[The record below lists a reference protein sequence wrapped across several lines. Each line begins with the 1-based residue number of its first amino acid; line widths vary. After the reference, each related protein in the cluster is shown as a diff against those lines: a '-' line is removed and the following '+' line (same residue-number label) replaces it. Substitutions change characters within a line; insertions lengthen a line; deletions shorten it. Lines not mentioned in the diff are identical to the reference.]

1 MKDGF
6 GKKKEGEER
15 MKYLKK
21 WKRLIAAL
29 LCVFIITQSMP
40 QLVIA
45 TEIVQSDAQDAEET
59 SVSEEEAAVLSTE
72 NSTPE
77 VSTETEETT
86 TVDET
91 SVETTEEVTEEA
103 ENIEDTKI
111 KKASKS
117 KEEDIALLADDGGTT
132 IATQKTVQLQLACE
146 QKLSANVTVK
156 SGGTVLKDADNKE
169 IKNREIKSEN
179 GMSISFPTDQG
190 LTIELE
196 VPEGIGITSVTTESN
211 TKVGSVEQ
219 DSTVA
224 TMTLSQKEV
233 AALEGSSLTLHAE
246 YKTLIALQASDEL
259 DFSQVTGTI
268 KTAYI
273 AKHWIENDRDYKS
286 ANFETGENGKAGIAI
301 DTDALESDTNQME
314 INLSNMRGLKIVN
327 AEFVKR
333 DGTSGTFKPEISCS
347 DSSITIKSDN
357 IASGLK
363 DEAYVLAIQVE
374 PITSFSLTYNQES
387 GFVESESSKIL
398 NSKVGKVTFF
408 TYQVTDK
415 ETGTKKDMTGVTI
428 EGKNSYYVANFSG
441 SKYLDRTPGNKNP
454 NKYYNVVDDEDTSFG
469 KKQTVTYTN
478 GSDSFDGERVLSITM
493 QKDTT
498 APEVKIEDITYQ
510 EGNQTETPV
519 TEGTSDKKVY
529 VTDGKEVQI
538 RLSAFDRQTSAN
550 KEYGIGVDTTTD
562 AESKPIAITCANED
576 KTLNGTVQIL
586 DIDDTEQ
593 KANDIQVT
601 LNNLTGTNTF
611 YISVPDKF
619 GNTATIPIT
628 VCVDNTAPILADDDT
643 AVKADG
649 FNMVSK
655 DADTS
660 YWIGSTTDPALLLNV
675 KEENDVVNAS
685 YSVSRVEADGT
696 LAEIG
701 SVNNISLDKAANED
715 NPRAEEGYVIRR
727 MPIDLRRIFGCN
739 SLNKVDEGIYV
750 LKAELTDITEKNT
763 SSYTLSKFEIN
774 RQKPLISI
782 SQSYKEA
789 HWTNSAKEAVTVSAE
804 IQFFS
809 VSSQE
814 NYSYAVTSAFGNDIF
829 QENPS
834 DPSDDEKIT
843 ILNKDIENG
852 KVTVKAE
859 LPVDE
864 YADKDGTVRFYIWV
878 YDKTLDTKNS
888 QAVTYH
894 IDNTQPEITSVKAE
908 KSSENDSLKGRI
920 YRYIFGTALS
930 DEETLKF
937 TISANDKA
945 ADGAVYLT
953 DDQPEIQKV
962 SLYYILAD
970 DSEVSKMSVSEQ
982 YQWLNANNVKEETV
996 NASENADGTYTAEL
1010 KVKEKNKFYKLYV
1023 LAKDKAGNITIKSV
1037 AQLTE
1042 NQDEYSIS
1050 QIMVDNKKP
1059 EIKTSLQKDS
1069 KADYTEKRDGKEYNW
1084 YAASSAINYDV
1095 TVKDAQSGIFSVE
1108 AQVNGST
1115 LKKDANGTKFYDSNS
1130 YYQKNKADKM
1140 KLETKFTYVV
1150 NLKQGNLG
1158 KDGQSTIQ
1166 IDVADNAGNTNSV
1179 KNVVYVDENAP
1190 VISHMEF
1197 DTGAKDDLST
1207 VPTQYGYFFQKATN
1221 VTVYATDYI
1230 GDSDIIGSGVAKI
1243 GYQLNPAD
1251 GSEPISGE
1259 LEATANADG
1268 TYTAQFA
1275 IPEGFK
1281 GQIEVKAIDHVG
1293 QDSGFYNPKGAV
1305 VETAEE
1311 HAATSDAKI
1320 LLPETEYAD
1329 AEGNPLYASDVTLQL
1344 VTADGRSGLKENNW
1358 SVKEHYAADALAG
1371 GTLQVTSVFDEAS
1384 RTWSSVCDGDA
1395 DWSIPN
1401 ALDLNLVTS
1410 AQKNV
1415 VVASDT
1421 NHIEAA
1427 LQITDNAG
1435 NVSGAEGK
1443 TFSIDK
1449 TAPVVTV
1456 EYDNNN
1462 VLNEKYYKE
1471 KRTAT
1476 ITVVDANFSEENC
1489 TFDITGPNA
1498 NVSGWT
1504 HHAAAGCDGTVH
1516 TAECYYTC
1524 QVEFVEDGD
1533 YKFDFHCTDRAGHTA
1548 GMQAP
1553 DEFTIDTAVPVIS
1566 VSYDNNAGNA
1576 NYYSEARTATI
1587 EINDKNFNPATTQV
1601 DVTASLEGNGISVPQ
1616 PSAFTQNGDVWTA
1629 SVNFSAD
1636 GDYSLHVTSTDQAG
1650 NEAEEY
1656 ALEEFTVDT
1665 TVPEVT
1671 ISGVEDHSANQGT
1684 VAPTIQCSDINMNT
1698 DSISVTLTGANN
1710 GATAFESS
1718 RTVTGS
1724 EATISIADIQHTEE
1738 MDDLYTLEVS
1748 VQDQAGNETVESVLF
1763 SVNRFGSVY
1772 VVDDK
1777 TKTLVDNFYTNQEQ
1791 DVIITEVNVDILQYS
1806 EIDYSLDG
1814 DIVTLEKDKDY
1825 TVTSKTDEAS
1835 WKMYEYCIDKSNFE
1849 KEGSYVVSVYS
1860 EDLAQNKSSNKAKG
1874 EELAFVVDKTA
1885 PTIVIAGV
1893 EDNGQYMDAKR
1904 NVTIDTQDNILLD
1917 NVEVYVG
1924 DTKKAAAGQDEL
1936 LESDGQ
1942 ISLGIDGA
1950 NKSQELYVVAKD
1962 AAGNIAK
1969 SENIRFLITKNVLVQ
1984 WYSNVPLCVGSS
1996 TAAVGITG
2004 LVVFRKRIPF
2014 RNLKH
2019 VVKGRK

>member
-1 MKDGF
+1 
-6 GKKKEGEER
+6 

-72 NSTPE
+72 NSTSE

-86 TVDET
+86 TVDKT
-91 SVETTEEVTEEA
+91 SVETTEANEKEEETSEVKKNAAVEKNMYAASDETKTVEAETTEETTEETGYKVVDFHVLCEESSYMKVTISNSDGVVYDIYGKEIKDRQLGTEENEDGSQRTECKVKLYEDQDYTIEVTLPDGVAFKALKTAAGDNLKAEDGQDLKLEEGNKITLTKSLIASLKDTNLSFELEHSFVVQFCGEDGLGLENISGEIATNKTNEDEKVEFNPNTAGRYGVELNLQDADEVTVTFTDLYGLKITNAALVNLENAQDINTISYSEDGTIQIKDGWGDQQLTKLKSGHYVLQINVELCTTITLDYNGWNGFEAPGKTLLNPKVGTVTVVKDTDDNRGKLIVKGRNGYYVKSHRGSSLIPDVSYKTDDAGTGIEQVYEYRAEKYALPATIKVTLGTDTTSPATQLSSTYKQGTEQETSKIVSTGENAYDIYVTNNEQVNIDVSAIDDGEEYIAGDSGDKTDSNKKGVGVNKDGIYYTLDGTDTKVMVSGAADVSGNTVANISLENVAETNKLVIGVPDRYGNETKINVTIHFDNQAPILSEEDAVEA
-103 ENIEDTKI
+103 ENFVAK
-111 KKASKS
+111 
-117 KEEDIALLADDGGTT
+117 
-132 IATQKTVQLQLACE
+132 
-146 QKLSANVTVK
+146 
-156 SGGTVLKDADNKE
+156 
-169 IKNREIKSEN
+169 KSE
-179 GMSISFPTDQG
+179 GG
-190 LTIELE
+190 YYWR
-196 VPEGIGITSVTTESN
+196 G
-211 TKVGSVEQ
+211 
-219 DSTVA
+219 
-224 TMTLSQKEV
+224 
-233 AALEGSSLTLHAE
+233 
-246 YKTLIALQASDEL
+246 
-259 DFSQVTGTI
+259 
-268 KTAYI
+268 
-273 AKHWIENDRDYKS
+273 
-286 ANFETGENGKAGIAI
+286 
-301 DTDALESDTNQME
+301 DA
-314 INLSNMRGLKIVN
+314 
-327 AEFVKR
+327 
-333 DGTSGTFKPEISCS
+333 
-347 DSSITIKSDN
+347 
-357 IASGLK
+357 
-363 DEAYVLAIQVE
+363 
-374 PITSFSLTYNQES
+374 
-387 GFVESESSKIL
+387 
-398 NSKVGKVTFF
+398 
-408 TYQVTDK
+408 
-415 ETGTKKDMTGVTI
+415 
-428 EGKNSYYVANFSG
+428 
-441 SKYLDRTPGNKNP
+441 KNP
-454 NKYYNVVDDEDTSFG
+454 
-469 KKQTVTYTN
+469 
-478 GSDSFDGERVLSITM
+478 
-493 QKDTT
+493 
-498 APEVKIEDITYQ
+498 
-510 EGNQTETPV
+510 
-519 TEGTSDKKVY
+519 
-529 VTDGKEVQI
+529 
-538 RLSAFDRQTSAN
+538 
-550 KEYGIGVDTTTD
+550 
-562 AESKPIAITCANED
+562 
-576 KTLNGTVQIL
+576 
-586 DIDDTEQ
+586 
-593 KANDIQVT
+593 QV
-601 LNNLTGTNTF
+601 
-611 YISVPDKF
+611 
-619 GNTATIPIT
+619 
-628 VCVDNTAPILADDDT
+628 
-643 AVKADG
+643 
-649 FNMVSK
+649 
-655 DADTS
+655 
-660 YWIGSTTDPALLLNV
+660 LLNI
-675 KEENDVVNAS
+675 KEENDPITFT
-685 YSVSRVEADGT
+685 YSIWSVGDDGQLKDKLGKEQTVELENLEDTLSDGFMKRRLSINLKNTLEKNTLDEADEGT
-696 LAEIG
+696 YSIQY
-701 SVNNISLDKAANED
+701 SMCD
-715 NPRAEEGYVIRR
+715 
-727 MPIDLRRIFGCN
+727 F
-739 SLNKVDEGIYV
+739 
-750 LKAELTDITEKNT
+750 TEKNVT
-763 SSYTLSKFEIN
+763 SGELVRFEIN
-774 RQKPLISI
+774 RHKPIITIKNDVS
-782 SQSYKEA
+782 SGKWVNSPSEA
-789 HWTNSAKEAVTVSAE
+789 ITLQADIE
-804 IQFFS
+804 FFS
-809 VSSQE
+809 ASNSDE
-814 NYSYAVTSAFGNDIF
+814 YRYAVTSAFGEGIN
-829 QENPS
+829 S
-834 DPSDDEKIT
+834 DSHKIPE
-843 ILNKDIENG
+843 LNECEPISYETLKNG
-852 KVTVKAE
+852 NGTATVNIK
-859 LPVDE
+859 LPLDE
-864 YADKDGTVRFYIWV
+864 YQEKNGTVRFYIWAFDDV
-878 YDKTLDTKNS
+878 LS
-888 QAVTYH
+888 QHSVSEVTYH

-1010 KVKEKNKFYKLYV
+1010 KIKEKNKFYKLYV

-1140 KLETKFTYVV
+1140 KLETKFMYVV

-1207 VPTQYGYFFQKATN
+1207 VPTQYGYFFQKATT

-1629 SVNFSAD
+1629 SVNFSTD

-1656 ALEEFTVDT
+1656 ALDEFTVDT

>member
-1 MKDGF
+1 
-6 GKKKEGEER
+6 

-45 TEIVQSDAQDAEET
+45 TEIVQSDAQEET
-59 SVSEEEAAVLSTE
+59 EAAVDEEEAATVSATEVE
-72 NSTPE
+72 NSAPE
-77 VSTETEETT
+77 ASRETDITTEENSVEQNETVAEQEIKEEKLSAVSQESVSAENIGNTTATGEKTEETA
-86 TVDET
+86 E
-91 SVETTEEVTEEA
+91 ETTEEAAYKTVEFGVSCEEASYMNITINNADGVVNDIYGNKVEDRKLSTEKSADESQQTGCTVKLYEDQDYTIEVTLPDGVAFKALKTEAGDTLKTEGGTDLKMEEGNKITLTKSQVAGLKSTGLIFELEHSFVVQFCGEDGLGLENISGKIITDKTNQGEEVTFHPNTNGRYGVELNIQDANKVTLTFPDLYGLKVTNAALVNLENAQDISTISYAEDGEIQIKDGWSEADQKLTKLRSGRYVLQIDVEPCTTFTLAYSWDKGFSTPDKTLLNPKIGTVTVVEESDNRGKLIVKGRNGYYVKSHRGAHLIPDVSYETDAASGETCQVYEYRTEKNIYWGDEIKVSMGTDTSSPTTQVSSTYQQGTEQEASKIISTDENAYSIYVTNNEQVNIGVSAVDDGEKYINGTSGDETDKNKRGVGVNKDGIYYTLDGTDTKVMVPGENNDSGYTVANIALNNISETTKLTIGVPDRYGNETKINVTVYYDNQAPLLSEEDAIEA
-103 ENIEDTKI
+103 ENFVV
-111 KKASKS
+111 
-117 KEEDIALLADDGGTT
+117 KE
-132 IATQKTVQLQLACE
+132 
-146 QKLSANVTVK
+146 
-156 SGGTVLKDADNKE
+156 
-169 IKNREIKSEN
+169 SEN
-179 GMSISFPTDQG
+179 GYYWRGDTQSP
-190 LTIELE
+190 
-196 VPEGIGITSVTTESN
+196 
-211 TKVGSVEQ
+211 
-219 DSTVA
+219 
-224 TMTLSQKEV
+224 
-233 AALEGSSLTLHAE
+233 
-246 YKTLIALQASDEL
+246 
-259 DFSQVTGTI
+259 QV
-268 KTAYI
+268 
-273 AKHWIENDRDYKS
+273 
-286 ANFETGENGKAGIAI
+286 
-301 DTDALESDTNQME
+301 
-314 INLSNMRGLKIVN
+314 
-327 AEFVKR
+327 
-333 DGTSGTFKPEISCS
+333 
-347 DSSITIKSDN
+347 
-357 IASGLK
+357 
-363 DEAYVLAIQVE
+363 
-374 PITSFSLTYNQES
+374 
-387 GFVESESSKIL
+387 
-398 NSKVGKVTFF
+398 
-408 TYQVTDK
+408 
-415 ETGTKKDMTGVTI
+415 
-428 EGKNSYYVANFSG
+428 
-441 SKYLDRTPGNKNP
+441 
-454 NKYYNVVDDEDTSFG
+454 
-469 KKQTVTYTN
+469 
-478 GSDSFDGERVLSITM
+478 
-493 QKDTT
+493 
-498 APEVKIEDITYQ
+498 
-510 EGNQTETPV
+510 
-519 TEGTSDKKVY
+519 
-529 VTDGKEVQI
+529 
-538 RLSAFDRQTSAN
+538 
-550 KEYGIGVDTTTD
+550 
-562 AESKPIAITCANED
+562 
-576 KTLNGTVQIL
+576 
-586 DIDDTEQ
+586 
-593 KANDIQVT
+593 
-601 LNNLTGTNTF
+601 
-611 YISVPDKF
+611 
-619 GNTATIPIT
+619 
-628 VCVDNTAPILADDDT
+628 
-643 AVKADG
+643 
-649 FNMVSK
+649 
-655 DADTS
+655 
-660 YWIGSTTDPALLLNV
+660 LLNI
-675 KEENDVVNAS
+675 KEENDPITFT
-685 YSVSRVEADGT
+685 YSIWSVGDDGQLKNRLGKEQTVELENLEDTLSDGFMKRRLSINLKNTLGKNSLDEADEGT
-696 LAEIG
+696 YSIQY
-701 SVNNISLDKAANED
+701 SMCD
-715 NPRAEEGYVIRR
+715 
-727 MPIDLRRIFGCN
+727 F
-739 SLNKVDEGIYV
+739 
-750 LKAELTDITEKNT
+750 TEKNVA
-763 SSYTLSKFEIN
+763 SGELVRFEIN
-774 RQKPLISI
+774 RHKPIITIKNDVASG
-782 SQSYKEA
+782 K
-789 HWTNSAKEAVTVSAE
+789 WVNSPDKTITLQADIE
-804 IQFFS
+804 FFS
-809 VSSQE
+809 ASNSE
-814 NYSYAVTSAFGNDIF
+814 EYRYAVTSAFGDEINSGSPKEPE
-829 QENPS
+829 QS
-834 DPSDDEKIT
+834 DCKPISYET
-843 ILNKDIENG
+843 LKDGNG
-852 KVTVKAE
+852 TATVNVE
-859 LPVDE
+859 LPLNE
-864 YADKDGTVRFYIWV
+864 YEEKNGTVRFYIWAFDDV
-878 YDKTLDTKNS
+878 LNQFNVS
-888 QAVTYH
+888 EVTYH

-908 KSSENDSLKGRI
+908 KSSANESLRGRI

-937 TISANDKA
+937 TISAKDKA

-962 SLYYILAD
+962 SLYYVLAD
-970 DSEVSKMSVSEQ
+970 DADLAKMSVSEQ
-982 YQWLNANNVKEETV
+982 YQWLKNHNVKEENV
-996 NASENADGTYTAEL
+996 KAVENADGTYTAEL
-1010 KVKEKNKFYKLYV
+1010 TIKEKNKFYKLYV

-1059 EIKTSLQKDS
+1059 EIKTALQKDS
-1069 KADYTEKRDGKEYNW
+1069 KADYTEKRDGKKYNW
-1084 YAASSAINYDV
+1084 YAADSAINYDV
-1095 TVKDAQSGIFSVE
+1095 TVKDAESGIFSVE
-1108 AQVNGST
+1108 ALVNGT
-1115 LKKDANGTKFYDSNS
+1115 ALKKDANGTKFYDSNS
-1130 YYQKNKADKM
+1130 YYQKDKSDKM
-1140 KLETKFTYVV
+1140 KLETKFTYAV
-1150 NLKQGNLG
+1150 NLKQGSLE
-1158 KDGQSTIQ
+1158 KDGKSTIQ

-1179 KNVVYVDENAP
+1179 KKVVYVDEDAP
-1190 VISHMEF
+1190 AISHMEF

-1207 VPTQYGYFFQKATN
+1207 VPTQYGYFFQKATT

-1230 GDSDIIGSGVAKI
+1230 GDSDIIGSGVAKMV
-1243 GYQLNPAD
+1243 YQLNPAD
-1251 GSEPISGE
+1251 DSEPTTGE
-1259 LEATANADG
+1259 LEVTANADG

-1281 GQIEVKAIDHVG
+1281 GQIEVKAIDNVG

-1311 HAATSDAKI
+1311 HATTSDAKI

-1344 VTADGRSGLKENNW
+1344 VAADGRSGLKENNW

-1384 RTWSSVCDGDA
+1384 RTWSSVCGGDA

-1524 QVEFVEDGD
+1524 QVEFAEDGD

-1553 DEFTIDTAVPVIS
+1553 DEFTIDTALPVIT

-1587 EINDKNFNPATTQV
+1587 EVNDKNFNPATTQV
-1601 DVTASLEGNGISVPQ
+1601 DVTASLEGTGIAVPQ

-1629 SVNFSAD
+1629 SVSFSAD
-1636 GDYSLHVTSTDQAG
+1636 GDYSLHVTATDQAG

-1656 ALEEFTVDT
+1656 ALDEFTVDT

-1724 EATISIADIQHTEE
+1724 EATISIADIQHTEQ

-1748 VQDQAGNETVESVLF
+1748 VQDQAGNETMESVLF

-1924 DTKKAAAGQDEL
+1924 DAKRAAAGQDEL

-2014 RNLKH
+2014 RNLKR